1 MSLKCLLKMSTYV
14 FEIRRRKSVVLMS
27 EDRLF
32 PQLVVSVT
40 KGRHTVKWKMIFFFP
55 FLILLEKKQQ
65 QNKQEKGEEARAK
78 TNRLP
83 EDRTNDDNIDGSET
97 SNASIQ
103 DIRKRCE
110 SLDVLPSK
118 QLSTLFTTQS
128 TPKSS
133 LLSTQNKGK
142 NSCCFVS
149 TGAKHGRLPNFFGLP
164 TLS

>member
-118 QLSTLFTTQS
+118 QLSTLFTTIEYTQIIIIIN
-128 TPKSS
+128 PK
-133 LLSTQNKGK
+133 
-142 NSCCFVS
+142 
-149 TGAKHGRLPNFFGLP
+149 
-164 TLS
+164 